1 MNNLRN
7 VLIGILVFIG
17 VLGIGYL
24 LLRRPTQTVS
34 VSDSVVPIAGESIPK
49 PTMRTYEIVELL
61 PPDGIPAIDNPEFYS
76 VEEADLEYDP
86 NEMVLGVSINGDT
99 RAYSTLLLDSHEIV
113 NDEVGDRKIAVTW

>member
-34 VSDSVVPIAGESIPK
+34 VSDSVVPTAGESIPK
-49 PTMRTYEIVELL
+49 PTERTYEIVELL
-61 PPDGIPAIDNPEFYS
+61 PPDGIPAINNPEFYS

-86 NEMVLGVSINGDT
+86 NEMVLGISINGDT

>member
-1 MNNLRN
+1 MNYLRN
-7 VLIGILVFIG
+7 VVIGILVFIG

-34 VSDSVVPIAGESIPK
+34 VSDSVVPTAGESIPK
-49 PTMRTYEIVELL
+49 PTERTYEIVELL

-76 VEEADLEYDP
+76 VEESDLEYDP
-86 NEMVLGVSINGDT
+86 N
-99 RAYSTLLLDSHEIV
+99 EIV

>member
-34 VSDSVVPIAGESIPK
+34 VSDSVVPTAGESIPK
-49 PTMRTYEIVELL
+49 PTERTYEIVELL

>member
-1 MNNLRN
+1 MKNLQKM
-7 VLIGILVFIG
+7 LIGILVFIG

-34 VSDSVVPIAGESIPK
+34 VSDSVEPTAGENIPK
-49 PTMRTYEIVELL
+49 PTERTYEIVELL

>member
-1 MNNLRN
+1 MSNLRK

-34 VSDSVVPIAGESIPK
+34 VSDSVELTTGENIPK
-49 PTMRTYEIVELL
+49 PTERTYEIVELL

-76 VEEADLEYDP
+76 TEEANLEYDP

-113 NDEVGDRKIAVTW
+113 NDEVGGRKIAVTW

>member
-34 VSDSVVPIAGESIPK
+34 VSDSVVPTAGESIPK
-49 PTMRTYEIVELL
+49 PTERTYEIVELL
-61 PPDGIPAIDNPEFYS
+61 PPDGIPAIINPEFYS

-86 NEMVLGVSINGDT
+86 NEMVLGISINGDT

>member
-1 MNNLRN
+1 MKNLQKM
-7 VLIGILVFIG
+7 LIGILVFIG

-34 VSDSVVPIAGESIPK
+34 VSDSVVPTAGESIPK
-49 PTMRTYEIVELL
+49 PTKRTYEIVELL

-86 NEMVLGVSINGDT
+86 NEMVLGISINGDT

>member
-34 VSDSVVPIAGESIPK
+34 VSDSVEPTAGENIPK
-49 PTMRTYEIVELL
+49 PTERTYEIVELL